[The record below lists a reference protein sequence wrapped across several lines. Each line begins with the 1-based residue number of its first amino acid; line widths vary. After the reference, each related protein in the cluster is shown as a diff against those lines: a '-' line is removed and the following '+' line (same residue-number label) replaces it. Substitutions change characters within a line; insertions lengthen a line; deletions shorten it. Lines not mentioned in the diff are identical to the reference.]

1 VLRSIGVTRSQ
12 LLRLVL
18 AEAFLLGLVGVGL
31 GLVAGF
37 EMAINANALGAV
49 VTGYRPPIAIPW
61 GIIFGGVGII
71 MAISL
76 VASIGPAV
84 SAARTEPLTLLQA
97 GRASA

>member
-1 VLRSIGVTRSQ
+1 
-12 LLRLVL
+12 
-18 AEAFLLGLVGVGL
+18 VGVGL

-61 GIIFGGVGII
+61 GIILGGVGVILF
-71 MAISL
+71 ISIA
-76 VASIGPAV
+76 ASIGPAV
-84 SAARTEPLTLLQA
+84 GAARTEPLSLLQA